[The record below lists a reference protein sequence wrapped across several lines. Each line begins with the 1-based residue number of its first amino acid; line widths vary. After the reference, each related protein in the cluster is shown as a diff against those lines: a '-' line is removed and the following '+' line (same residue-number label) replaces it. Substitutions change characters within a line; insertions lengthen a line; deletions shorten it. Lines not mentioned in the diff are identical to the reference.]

1 MLCGLI
7 SASLL
12 FASCLGNDDD
22 TETANYADMAITQ
35 FTLSALNRYTA
46 STSTTTGNDTIL
58 KTAVTASNYYMAIDQ
73 LNLRIYNQE
82 LLPVGT
88 DLKHVLVSITTKNSG
103 VVAIKSLTSD
113 SLRWYSSTD
122 SIDFTQ
128 PRTFRV
134 FAINGKGS
142 RDYVVTLT
150 ASETTG
156 TTFEWQRKAQRPDLQ
171 GWTSDRLVA
180 FADSV
185 ALVSEGTLVKGTT
198 AYRINGGMLE
208 QSADLL
214 SWQSV
219 GSATNLLQLVA
230 QGTKELFALTTD
242 GKMVHTYNDGLTWE
256 EETLDADP
264 SLLPVESLASA
275 TWNYKPVDHTDYVLL
290 CGHHP
295 TDINA
300 AVVWRKL
307 SCYEGSDKGGRWIYM
322 PYDDANRSTLPRQQ
336 NLSLVYYDNRVLA
349 LGSNMTMLES
359 TDEGI
364 TWKTA
369 TDYQLPSALQGN
381 IATMAADTQ
390 GRLWMLTDSG
400 DLWVGALRQ
409 KKYGER

>member
-275 TWNYKPVDHTDYVLL
+275 TWNYKPIKPLFLL
-290 CGHHP
+290 
-295 TDINA
+295 
-300 AVVWRKL
+300 
-307 SCYEGSDKGGRWIYM
+307 
-322 PYDDANRSTLPRQQ
+322 
-336 NLSLVYYDNRVLA
+336 
-349 LGSNMTMLES
+349 
-359 TDEGI
+359 
-364 TWKTA
+364 
-369 TDYQLPSALQGN
+369 
-381 IATMAADTQ
+381 
-390 GRLWMLTDSG
+390 
-400 DLWVGALRQ
+400 
-409 KKYGER
+409 